1 MPPVKRQTNPVKFLL
16 NQETDPDELAK
27 QAVEA
32 PAFSLTK
39 VLSTAALIVAP
50 VTAYLVDWLS
60 DINLTEQHF
69 VALAIGLLGFLAVAA
84 AADVLA
90 RSVVTAAEA
99 KADAGADFIR
109 FEEPIPARERIN
121 DQGDHRDVLVL
132 GIRARPKPRY
142 MVTNDAGTTWKHPSK
157 ITPRPPQ

>member
-1 MPPVKRQTNPVKFLL
+1 MPPVKPQKNPVKFLL
-16 NQETDPDELAK
+16 NQPEDQDELAK

-39 VLSTAALIVAP
+39 VLSTAALIVTPIA
-50 VTAYLVDWLS
+50 AYLVDWLS

-69 VALAIGLLGFLAVAA
+69 VALAIGLFGFLAVAA

-90 RSVVTAAEA
+90 RSIVTAAET
-99 KADAGADFIR
+99 KADARADFIR
-109 FEEPIPARERIN
+109 FEEPIPARERI
-121 DQGDHRDVLVL
+121 DDRGGHRDVQVL

-142 MVTNDAGTTWKHPSK
+142 MVTNDDGITWKHPSK
-157 ITPRPPQ
+157 ITPRLP